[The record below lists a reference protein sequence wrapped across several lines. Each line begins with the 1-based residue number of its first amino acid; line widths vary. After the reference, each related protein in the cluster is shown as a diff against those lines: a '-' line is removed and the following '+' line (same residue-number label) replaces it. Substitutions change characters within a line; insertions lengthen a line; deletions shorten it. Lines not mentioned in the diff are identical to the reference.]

1 MASIQYTSRL
11 VSTAADGVLVE
22 TKYIKD
28 EAQGKLQSD
37 INAELYKQ
45 LSEIDRDI
53 NSAVYRIKGSVDS
66 FQDLPGDP
74 NPGDVYNVKTK
85 VTLGDQSYP
94 ANTNFVWTV
103 DDGWDSLGGILDNT
117 ELKEY
122 KTETA
127 GKLKEITSRLDTLEG
142 DGEGSIKEEIK
153 SYTDQKFKDTLTWIE
168 DEDLFPGTTN

>member
-66 FQDLPGDP
+66 FWDLPGDP
-74 NPGDVYNVKTK
+74 NPGDVYNVKT
-85 VTLGDQSYP
+85 
-94 ANTNFVWTV
+94 
-103 DDGWDSLGGILDNT
+103 
-117 ELKEY
+117 
-122 KTETA
+122 
-127 GKLKEITSRLDTLEG
+127 
-142 DGEGSIKEEIK
+142 
-153 SYTDQKFKDTLTWIE
+153 
-168 DEDLFPGTTN
+168 